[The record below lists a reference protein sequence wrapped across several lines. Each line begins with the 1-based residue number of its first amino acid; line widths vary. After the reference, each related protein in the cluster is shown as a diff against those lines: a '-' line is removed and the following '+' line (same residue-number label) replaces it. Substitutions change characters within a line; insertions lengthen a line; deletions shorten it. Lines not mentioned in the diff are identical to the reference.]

1 MTSVI
6 SMPKNQRLTQ
16 PWWRRLVNFFK
27 KPVVYHSCFW
37 ICYFLF
43 NVLRWGGYHSDYA
56 YALKANIIEFPLHM
70 LLAYSNMYYF
80 IPKLI
85 PKKIAQYILIMTAG
99 VGLVVLG
106 RLVLESTFSVYP
118 DTPPFIGFMYVL
130 ELAVGEI
137 YVQAFIATFK
147 FLLDWGKNQK
157 RTRQLERRNY
167 ETELAFLRS
176 QIQPHFFFNTLN
188 NLYSLTLDKSDL
200 APETVLKLSELMS
213 YVIYD
218 GKQKKVHVSKEVGYI
233 QNYLDLERLRFGD
246 KLNTEFRISG
256 DINDQQITPLI
267 LLPFIENS
275 FKHGAGDGMKVI
287 DINILLAVEEHQL
300 TFTVRNKKSN
310 QIHTK
315 ASDPYRHIGHNGVG
329 VENIKRR
336 LKLIYGD
343 EYQLNLKDEQDR
355 YTVTLRIPTY
365 ENKMSHS

>member
-1 MTSVI
+1 MSTVAPNPLSTAPGI
-6 SMPKNQRLTQ
+6 
-16 PWWRRLVNFFK
+16 PWWRPLADFFK
-27 KPVVYHSCFW
+27 NPVVYHTCFW
-37 ICYFLF
+37 VCYFAF
-43 NVLRWGGYHSDYA
+43 NVLRWGSYHDDYA
-56 YALKANIIEFPLHM
+56 YAIKANLIEFPLHM
-70 LLAYSNMYYF
+70 ALAYSNMYYF

-85 PKKIAQYILIMTAG
+85 PKKIGTYLLVMTVG

-106 RLVLESTFSVYP
+106 RMFFESTFNVYP
-118 DTPPFIGFMYVL
+118 DAPPYIGFMYVL

-157 RTRQLERRNY
+157 RTRKLEKRNY
-167 ETELAFLRS
+167 QTELAFLRS

-218 GKQKKVHVSKEVGYI
+218 GKQKKVHVSKEVSYI

-246 KLNTEFRISG
+246 KLDTEFRISG
-256 DINDQQITPLI
+256 DITNQQITPLL

-275 FKHGAGDGMKVI
+275 FKHGAGDNMNTI
-287 DINILLAVEEHQL
+287 EITILLTVEEHQL
-300 TFTVRNKKSN
+300 TFMVQNKKADNISS
-310 QIHTK
+310 K
-315 ASDPYRHIGHNGVG
+315 SSDPYRHIGHNGVG

-343 EYQLNLKDEQDR
+343 EYQLNIKDEPER
-355 YTVTLRIPTY
+355 YTVTLSIPTY
-365 ENKMSHS
+365 ENTLSYS